1 MENNIFKS
9 LLIDDNV
16 NNYTK
21 MYIALYQLNYFKN
34 YYIPNKLLMNRL
46 GLSKREVIRLIN
58 IFKAK
63 KIITVKYIN
72 NRRYFKF
79 NNNNCERAN
88 NISYDALDYDWLNDI

>member
-21 MYIALYQLNYFKN
+21 MYIALYQLNYFKT

-58 IFKAK
+58 IFKTK

-79 NNNNCERAN
+79 NNNSNERIN
-88 NISYDALDYDWLNDI
+88 NISYDALDYDWLNDV